1 MNGNYIEHQK
11 LMRVVAAHSS
21 LQNCLM
27 CHKFNHE
34 LNWFSQAVVTAD
46 VKGTAPKEQ
55 LKSLERNLDVALTQY
70 WLRRGITQQHSKSW
84 VVAKLKVWPKL
95 IIRLRLL

>member
-1 MNGNYIEHQK
+1 
-11 LMRVVAAHSS
+11 
-21 LQNCLM
+21 M

-84 VVAKLKVWPKL
+84 VVSKLKVWPKL
-95 IIRLRLL
+95 IYYKAPSTIGLLLTQVIIVH